1 MSLTLDIS
9 VRSNHL
15 SLKYETLTLSGCKDI
30 VMGKSYF
37 VAKTQILLEFNR
49 SRILSTLEMCICF
62 SKEKWIIALLWI
74 RFKLV
79 LVPRY
84 LYVRHSRYRKRD
96 PLWPTMTLL
105 DPFWPSLTLLD
116 PPWPS
121 FTLLDLPWPSVH
133 IRFTTGP
140 CFVWLSIMN
149 HFF

>member
-62 SKEKWIIALLWI
+62 SKEKWIIALL
-74 RFKLV
+74 
-79 LVPRY
+79 
-84 LYVRHSRYRKRD
+84 
-96 PLWPTMTLL
+96 
-105 DPFWPSLTLLD
+105 
-116 PPWPS
+116 
-121 FTLLDLPWPSVH
+121 
-133 IRFTTGP
+133 
-140 CFVWLSIMN
+140 
-149 HFF
+149 